1 MEMFDFTPK
10 QLQTMRKTER
20 LINESY
26 RRFFKKCIKKALLM
40 TYSDELTGSKE
51 DGERPVAP

>member
-1 MEMFDFTPK
+1 MFDFTPK

-51 DGERPVAP
+51 DGEHSVAP